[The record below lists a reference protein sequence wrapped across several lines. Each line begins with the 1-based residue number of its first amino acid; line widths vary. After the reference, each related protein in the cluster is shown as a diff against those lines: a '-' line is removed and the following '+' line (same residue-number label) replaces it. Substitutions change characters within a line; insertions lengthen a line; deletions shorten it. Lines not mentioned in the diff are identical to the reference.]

1 MFPGQ
6 SCGTGRTGEWK
17 GLSRKSHASFTK
29 FFEFSE
35 KLQAKA
41 RRNLINASKLSTLRV
56 WISRGFLGVLHRYP
70 DVFFNLS
77 SEGLRWS
84 GCFVLI
90 ILLYQLY
97 HIHMFLCHIS
107 HPTSRCKHTTSK
119 SSPSWRSAHR
129 KAEALSSGWSRHSF
143 LRPGGSYF
151 FQRCPEFCVQR
162 VKNVTSQA
170 IVAMVIFANAIWLA
184 IQTDWRLRLGQEGAV
199 VLACLV
205 LLKWTCDKYSHSR
218 SS

>member
-1 MFPGQ
+1 
-6 SCGTGRTGEWK
+6 
-17 GLSRKSHASFTK
+17 
-29 FFEFSE
+29 
-35 KLQAKA
+35 
-41 RRNLINASKLSTLRV
+41 
-56 WISRGFLGVLHRYP
+56 
-70 DVFFNLS
+70 
-77 SEGLRWS
+77 
-84 GCFVLI
+84 
-90 ILLYQLY
+90 
-97 HIHMFLCHIS
+97 MFLCHIS

-218 SS
+218 SSSWSCQILLGNFSLQSTWRDDWDGRCVTVSPGTRMLHSKVEWRKPRLKKLMWPLPFGLSEISRWIGSVFYPFCDLIDSDTEKCMIFVEGPRFA